1 MGRVEPMGSEETSEN
16 IPTLHRQY
24 SRAFS
29 QLSNISHEFK
39 SKIKKQKANAAR
51 LVINQK
57 YLQIYSFDCICQLMS
72 IFQTYRLSTY
82 AKLFGAMGL
91 TWLFEVIA
99 WLIAMNN
106 GNVPDWF
113 NFLVN
118 SANIL
123 QVNLKHTFLYIQ
135 ERCIFFYS
143 GEKDQI
149 STIQV

>member
-1 MGRVEPMGSEETSEN
+1 MT
-16 IPTLHRQY
+16 
-24 SRAFS
+24 
-29 QLSNISHEFK
+29 
-39 SKIKKQKANAAR
+39 
-51 LVINQK
+51 
-57 YLQIYSFDCICQLMS
+57 

-123 QVNLKHTFLYIQ
+123 QVNLKHTFLCIK

-149 STIQV
+149 STFQEQVSFYKILILASIM

>member
-1 MGRVEPMGSEETSEN
+1 MT
-16 IPTLHRQY
+16 
-24 SRAFS
+24 
-29 QLSNISHEFK
+29 
-39 SKIKKQKANAAR
+39 
-51 LVINQK
+51 
-57 YLQIYSFDCICQLMS
+57 

-123 QVNLKHTFLYIQ
+123 QVNLMHTFLYIQ
-135 ERCIFFYS
+135 EKSIIFYS

-149 STIQV
+149 STFQEKVSLYKILILASIM